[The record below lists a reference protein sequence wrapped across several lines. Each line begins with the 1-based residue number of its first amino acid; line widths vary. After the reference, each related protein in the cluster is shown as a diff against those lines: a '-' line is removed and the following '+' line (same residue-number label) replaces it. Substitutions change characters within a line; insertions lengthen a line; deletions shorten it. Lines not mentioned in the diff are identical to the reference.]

1 MGSSECE
8 FQESWMILGNKRSL
22 NQMVSSLKG
31 QFVRRRLEGEKLI
44 RIGWWSEEVFGR

>member
-1 MGSSECE
+1 
-8 FQESWMILGNKRSL
+8 MILRNERSL

-31 QFVRRRLEGEKLI
+31 RFVRRRLEGEELI